1 MKKHIKNLFLLA
13 AICLTVACKEQLYTG
28 LTEKEANQ
36 MQALLLSMMSM
47 FPKKWTKVEI

>member
-28 LTEKEANQ
+28 LTEKEA
-36 MQALLLSMMSM
+36 
-47 FPKKWTKVEI
+47 

>member
-28 LTEKEANQ
+28 
-36 MQALLLSMMSM
+36 
-47 FPKKWTKVEI
+47 